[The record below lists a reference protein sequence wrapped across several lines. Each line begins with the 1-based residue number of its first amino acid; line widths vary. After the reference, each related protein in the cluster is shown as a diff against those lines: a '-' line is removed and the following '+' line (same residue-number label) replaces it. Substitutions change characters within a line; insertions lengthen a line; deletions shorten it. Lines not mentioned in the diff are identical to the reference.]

1 MTARF
6 SRRSLLVGAGGLAV
20 GGVAGGLAGA
30 ALASDS
36 TAPTTST
43 QTSTQGAV
51 EPFYGA
57 HQAGIAT
64 PAQARAELVALDLTS
79 GTDVAALRSVLQ
91 AWTAAAAAMA
101 SGQGEPDDASRDIL
115 QSGPARLTVTVG
127 FGPDLFAKLGLGSQR
142 PPGLA
147 PIPSFRHDAL
157 EPGFVGGDV
166 LVQVGSDDALIASH
180 AARRLVTL
188 AGAALTTRWWQR
200 GFSRTPTSTTDST
213 TPRNLMGQ
221 VDGSANPAPGTDLF
235 DRTVWAAA
243 AAPEWLRGGSF
254 VVVRRI
260 RMFLDTWEQLDR
272 GQQERVIGRT
282 KDTGAPLTG
291 GAEKDQPDFSA
302 QNPDGSLVIP
312 ATAHVRLSHPS
323 STRGAQIF
331 RRGFS
336 YDDGALDDGSRD
348 AGLLFLAWQADPRK
362 GFLPI
367 QARIDMGDRLNMF
380 TRAVGSAIF
389 AVPPGVAE
397 GSYLGAALLE
407 T

>member
-1 MTARF
+1 MAATF
-6 SRRSLLVGAGGLAV
+6 SRRSLLLGAGGLAV
-20 GGVAGGLAGA
+20 GTVAGGVAGA
-30 ALASDS
+30 AL
-36 TAPTTST
+36 TADEADPTTST
-43 QTSTQGAV
+43 QGAA

-64 PAQARAELVALDLTS
+64 PVQATAELVALDLTN

-127 FGPDLFAKLGLGSQR
+127 FGPDLFAKLGLDAQL

-147 PIPSFRHDAL
+147 PVPAFRHDAL
-157 EPGFVGGDV
+157 EPRFVGGDV
-166 LVQVGSDDALIASH
+166 LVQVASDDALVASH

-188 AGAALTTRWWQR
+188 AGSTLTTRWWQH
-200 GFSRTPTSTTDST
+200 GFSRTPASTTDST

-221 VDGSANPAPGTDLF
+221 VDGSANPAPGSDLF
-235 DRTVWAAA
+235 DRTVWAGS

-323 STRGAQIF
+323 STRGARIF

-367 QARIDMGDRLNMF
+367 QARIDMGDRLNLF

-389 AVPPGVAE
+389 ACPPGVSE
-397 GSYLGAALLE
+397 GSYLGASLLE
-407 T
+407 A

>member
-1 MTARF
+1 MAATF

-30 ALASDS
+30 ALASD
-36 TAPTTST
+36 TATPT
-43 QTSTQGAV
+43 TSTQGAV

-64 PAQARAELVALDLTS
+64 PAQARAELVALDLAS
-79 GTDVAALRSVLQ
+79 GTDVSALRSVLQ

-101 SGQGEPDDASRDIL
+101 SGQGEPDDASRDIV

-127 FGPDLFAKLGLGSQR
+127 FGPDLFPKLGLDAQL

-147 PIPSFRHDAL
+147 PVPAFRHDAL
-157 EPGFVGGDV
+157 EPRFVGGDV
-166 LVQVGSDDALIASH
+166 LVQVGSDDALVASH

-200 GFSRTPTSTTDST
+200 GFSRTPASTTDST

-235 DRTVWAAA
+235 DQTVWAGST
-243 AAPEWLRGGSF
+243 APEWLRGGSF

-260 RMFLDTWEQLDR
+260 RMFLETWDQQDR
-272 GQQERVIGRT
+272 DQQERVIGRT
-282 KDTGAPLTG
+282 KDSGAPLTG
-291 GAEKDQPDFSA
+291 GTEKDQPDFSA

-323 STRGAQIF
+323 STHGARIF

-336 YDDGALDDGSRD
+336 YDDGALADGTRD

-367 QARIDMGDRLNMF
+367 QARIDMGDRLNAF
-380 TRAVGSAIF
+380 TRAVGSAVF
-389 AVPPGVAE
+389 ACPPGVTE
-397 GSYLGAALLE
+397 GSYLGASLLE
-407 T
+407 A